1 MRNISAKNYL
11 KHQHALPSLNSILL
25 ILSDSN
31 RMFTALDQIDEWFN
45 SVVTMVNEL
54 DEQIVKCGAFLK
66 KDEQ

>member
-1 MRNISAKNYL
+1 
-11 KHQHALPSLNSILL
+11 
-25 ILSDSN
+25 
-31 RMFTALDQIDEWFN
+31 MFTALDQIDEWFN